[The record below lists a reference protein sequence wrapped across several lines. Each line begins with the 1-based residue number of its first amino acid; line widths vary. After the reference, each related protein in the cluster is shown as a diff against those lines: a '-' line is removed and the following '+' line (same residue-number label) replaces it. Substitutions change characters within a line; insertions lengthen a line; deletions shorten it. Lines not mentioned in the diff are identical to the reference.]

1 MGGLRIFKKYVWS
14 LGLELDF
21 WSSEHHSKILKKLK
35 KEPILDLKLRLGEG
49 SGAAVATLILKA
61 ALATHNGMATFTD
74 AKISRKY

>member
-1 MGGLRIFKKYVWS
+1 MFV
-14 LGLELDF
+14 
-21 WSSEHHSKILKKLK
+21 HSNADAPEVDAQ
-35 KEPILDLKLRLGEG
+35 EPILDLKLRLGEG